1 MHNPHGSDIPVF
13 VLMWVILAGVASLVM
28 LGGQRIRT

>member
-1 MHNPHGSDIPVF
+1 VF